1 MSKDW
6 WDDSPLHPANQN
18 DDDSER
24 EDEMLDSLELD
35 REGVEA
41 LVHVVLSYYD
51 LEKKDQEEC
60 GCQDHLFHKLDSLKE
75 CLEIAGVDMD
85 QELSDYRKMLNEK
98 DEDYDE

>member
-18 DDDSER
+18 DNDSG
-24 EDEMLDSLELD
+24 DNEMLDSLELD

-51 LEKKDQEEC
+51 LEKQDQEEC

-75 CLEIAGVDMD
+75 CLEIAGIDMD
-85 QELSDYRKMLNEK
+85 QELSDYRIMLNGEN
-98 DEDYDE
+98 EDHAE

>member
-18 DDDSER
+18 DDDSG
-24 EDEMLDSLELD
+24 DNEMLDSLELD

-51 LEKKDQEEC
+51 LEKQDQKEC
-60 GCQDHLFHKLDSLKE
+60 GCKDHLFHKLDSLKE
-75 CLEIAGVDMD
+75 CLEIAGIDMD
-85 QELSDYRKMLNEK
+85 QELSDYRIMLNEK
-98 DEDYDE
+98 DEDHGE

>member
-18 DDDSER
+18 DDDSG
-24 EDEMLDSLELD
+24 DNEMLDSLELD

-51 LEKKDQEEC
+51 LEKQDQKEC
-60 GCQDHLFHKLDSLKE
+60 GCKDHLFHKLDSLKE
-75 CLEIAGVDMD
+75 CLEIAGIDMD
-85 QELSDYRKMLNEK
+85 QELSDYRIMLNGENEDH
-98 DEDYDE
+98 DE

>member
-18 DDDSER
+18 DDDSG
-24 EDEMLDSLELD
+24 DNEMLDILVLD

-51 LEKKDQEEC
+51 LEKQDQKEC

-75 CLEIAGVDMD
+75 CLEIAGIDMD
-85 QELSDYRKMLNEK
+85 QELSDYRIMLNGK
-98 DEDYDE
+98 DEDHDE

>member
-1 MSKDW
+1 MIQDW
-6 WDDSPLHPANQN
+6 WDWEPHNPTNKEDEP
-18 DDDSER
+18 SEKQP
-24 EDEMLDSLELD
+24 EMLDSLELD

-51 LEKKDQEEC
+51 LEKQDQEDC

-85 QELSDYRKMLNEK
+85 QELKDYREMLNE
-98 DEDYDE
+98 

>member
-18 DDDSER
+18 DDDSG
-24 EDEMLDSLELD
+24 DNEMLDSLELD

-51 LEKKDQEEC
+51 LEKQDQKEC
-60 GCQDHLFHKLDSLKE
+60 GCKDHLFHKLDSLKE
-75 CLEIAGVDMD
+75 CLEIAGIDMD
-85 QELSDYRKMLNEK
+85 QELSDYRIMLNGEN
-98 DEDYDE
+98 EDHAE

>member
-18 DDDSER
+18 DDDSG
-24 EDEMLDSLELD
+24 DNEMLDSLELD

-51 LEKKDQEEC
+51 LEKQDQKEC
-60 GCQDHLFHKLDSLKE
+60 GCKDHLFHKLDSLKE
-75 CLEIAGVDMD
+75 CLEIAGIDMD
-85 QELSDYRKMLNEK
+85 QELSDYRIMLNGK
-98 DEDYDE
+98 DEDHGE

>member
-18 DDDSER
+18 DDDSG
-24 EDEMLDSLELD
+24 DNEMLDSLELD

-51 LEKKDQEEC
+51 LEKQDQKEC
-60 GCQDHLFHKLDSLKE
+60 G
-75 CLEIAGVDMD
+75 
-85 QELSDYRKMLNEK
+85 
-98 DEDYDE
+98 